1 MRTLSARTDLTP
13 EQLKVVGDIRP
24 GFRIIRGAAGSG
36 KTTTALRQLGQ
47 QTHMRLDRRRRF
59 GHDSPV
65 RALVLTFNR
74 TLEGYIAEVVRRYV
88 PDDHALELEVTTFG
102 RWARSLVGNVRI
114 LDDSEVEEFL
124 QPHLMHLTWTNPTG
138 RFAVAM
144 VEHGTRRPIRRQKS
158 CTRTN

>member
-1 MRTLSARTDLTP
+1 MRTLSARNDLTP
-13 EQLKVVGDIRP
+13 EQLKLVGDIRP

-47 QTHMRLDRRRRF
+47 QAHVRLDRRSRY
-59 GHDSPV
+59 GHDVPV

-88 PDDHALELEVTTFG
+88 PDDDALELEVTTFG

-114 LDDSEVEEFL
+114 LDDAELEELL
-124 QPHLMHLTWTNPTG
+124 QPHLVHLKWTNPE
-138 RFAVAM
+138 A
-144 VEHGTRRPIRRQKS
+144 HHS
-158 CTRTN
+158 RTSEG